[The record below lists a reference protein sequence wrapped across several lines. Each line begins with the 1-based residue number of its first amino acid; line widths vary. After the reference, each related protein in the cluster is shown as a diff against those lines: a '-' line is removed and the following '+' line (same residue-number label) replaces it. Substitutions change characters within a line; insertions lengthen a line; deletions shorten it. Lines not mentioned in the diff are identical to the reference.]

1 MIAHLWATH
10 RFALMAFAVALA
22 ALGYFG
28 VRTVSATIYWM
39 DPAHQDQ
46 PLAGWMTPRYVGQS
60 YNLPRDVVLEALMM
74 DPDAPPRRISLNEIA
89 TQNGMTIDDLQT
101 RVHAATILWDTTR
114 AAQREAASDD

>member
-39 DPAHQDQ
+39 DPAHQDK

-60 YNLPRDVVLEALMM
+60 YNLPREVVLEALMM
-74 DPDAPPRRISLNEIA
+74 APDAPPRRISIHEIA
-89 TQNGMTIDDLQT
+89 TQNGITIDDLQT
-101 RVHAATILWDTTR
+101 RVHASAALWDATR
-114 AAQREAASDD
+114 AT